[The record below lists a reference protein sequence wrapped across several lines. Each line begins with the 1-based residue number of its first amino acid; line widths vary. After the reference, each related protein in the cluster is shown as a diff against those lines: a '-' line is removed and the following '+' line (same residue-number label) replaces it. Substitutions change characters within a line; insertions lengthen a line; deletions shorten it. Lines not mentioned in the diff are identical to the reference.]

1 MKRAA
6 EERTLAERRAR
17 RRALWF
23 GQAREPGRYRKVRP
37 TGCLK
42 AQCGLCHPD
51 RWEKPPRPS
60 QAALRYIAQT
70 EG

>member
-6 EERTLAERRAR
+6 EERALAERRAR

-23 GQAREPGRYRKVRP
+23 GQAREPGRYRKVQP

-42 AQCGLCHPD
+42 ARCGLCHDDPV
-51 RWEKPPRPS
+51 PPRPT
-60 QAALRYIAQT
+60 QAALQKEI
-70 EG
+70 E